1 MYMKN
6 YNAIQKDLSTSE
18 NLVLQLYNILG
29 RKVPIFC
36 FMKEITSLKSE
47 VANLFFMTI
56 KIQKNSEYIA
66 RYN

>member
-1 MYMKN
+1 MKN
-6 YNAIQKDLSTSE
+6 YNAIQKNLSTSE

-47 VANLFFMTI
+47 VAKLFFMTI